1 MDGAASV
8 IAVVSVALSSVRL
21 IYETVSGIKNAPQT
35 IQQMISNLHDLS
47 NILQQL
53 LSYGDNLHFATE
65 LPDLV
70 RKCADNLETLETKLE
85 KLSSSKSN
93 RMGRLWQNVKATLQE
108 KDLDRMSAQLQQ
120 HVAILSLQI
129 NLLERYFTN
138 TMMKPSF

>member
-8 IAVVSVALSSVRL
+8 IAVVSVALSSVRV

-35 IQQMISNLHDLS
+35 IQQMISNIHDLS

-53 LSYGDNLHFATE
+53 LGYGDNLHLATE

-70 RKCADNLETLETKLE
+70 HKCAENLGTLKRRLE
-85 KLSSSKSN
+85 KLSSSKN
-93 RMGRLWQNVKATLQE
+93 KRMGRLWKNVKATLQE
-108 KDLDRMSAQLQQ
+108 KDLDRMSALLQQ

-129 NLLERYFTN
+129 NLLER
-138 TMMKPSF
+138 